1 MLSYAQNAEDVI
13 LHRVLTEP
21 SGFYL
26 DVGACHPV
34 IDSITYA
41 FYRRGWRGINVEPDP
56 SMHTRLEAV
65 RPRDIN
71 LQGAVSQHSG
81 EATFY
86 RCPRHLP
93 LSTMNPK
100 VASELKESGVP
111 IQQESIEVTTLS
123 HIFSEHAPEQVD
135 FLKVDVEGHEHEVLL
150 GNDWERFRPIIV
162 VVEAT
167 HPRTTEP
174 VHQRWES
181 VLTNSAYHFAHFD
194 GLNRYYV
201 REENI
206 ELLEELDRPLSAC
219 APHVPFRQYAQIRF
233 FRDVMQRVASDEAAP
248 LANSLNKLLHKMVE
262 DPMLC
267 RKSPAYLREL
277 MDELA
282 EEGSP

>member
-21 SGFYL
+21 AGFYL

-41 FYRRGWRGINVEPDP
+41 FYQRGWRGINLEPDAT
-56 SMHTRLEAV
+56 MHTRLEEV
-65 RPRDIN
+65 RTRDLN
-71 LQGAVSQHSG
+71 LQRAVSRRSG

-86 RCPRHLP
+86 RCPNHLP
-93 LSTMNPK
+93 LSTMDPT
-100 VASELKESGVP
+100 VAEELRRSGVP
-111 IQQESIEVTTLS
+111 VQQESIQVTTLTD
-123 HIFSEHAPEQVD
+123 IFSEHAPSQVD

-167 HPRTTEP
+167 HPRTTQP

-181 VLTNSAYHFAHFD
+181 VLTDSAYRFAHFD

-206 ELLEELDRPLSAC
+206 ELAGELARPLSTFD
-219 APHVPFRQYAQIRF
+219 PYVPFRQYAQIRF
-233 FRDVMQRVASDEAAP
+233 FRDVMQRAATTGATP
-248 LANSLNKLLHKMVE
+248 LSNNLNKLFDKMVE

-267 RKSPAYLREL
+267 RKSPAYLQEL
-277 MDELA
+277 LDELG
-282 EEGSP
+282 EEVSP